1 MIMNIIFI
9 AMGNPLNGEK
19 ELTASPL
26 VPVKKPFVLAMSEPS
41 AENVFNV
48 KTDLE
53 AFFTHPG

>member
-1 MIMNIIFI
+1 MMTAFE
-9 AMGNPLNGEK
+9 APLNGEK